1 MYGVQTRSMTRL
13 RQSENVTEHRDIGMS
28 RVSSP
33 RTPQVVLEA
42 EKYTA
47 ELMRRNE
54 QGDATMNHSY
64 QNSLREHHVHVTTS
78 YPRRRQSWEP
88 SVSTPVIDNDYWRKP
103 NYDVNEILDDNWG
116 YRDNSMEN
124 RFPSNRDWMRS
135 RTASLTSSVNRED
148 KRYAAERY
156 DREGDYYCQD
166 RSPLRHAY
174 HGACTSRNSPDHR
187 IPRPRHP
194 PPYNYQ
200 CGSARRTGVPNR
212 MDVDM
217 GPSIKVS
224 LPFYDGKSK
233 WQTFLRQFESVTYRW
248 REGRKLQHLL
258 ASLRGDAA
266 EFAFDLDP
274 DILDD
279 YEVLVAELEKRFHT
293 RETRETH
300 VRQFYSRKFKR
311 GESIREYASDLK
323 RLIRKAYP
331 SGISHEVM
339 EDMLLKQYFDGLGD
353 EDLHY
358 YVQYLKSPGTLDQ
371 AVELVYEYD
380 DRRNIQREQTK
391 EKPHWR
397 EDKPSRERTE
407 KSKVRSVESKDSNP
421 KVKPRSYGQQKESAA
436 DKCRLDELEKSMT
449 KMAQMMEKFLSL
461 QDKKSTNIE
470 NIECFKCHEMGHYAS
485 QCPSKTGRLNVLQD
499 QNDKES
505 DHEDEPHQEECEG
518 EDDSACLN

>member
-88 SVSTPVIDNDYWRKP
+88 PVSTPVIDNDYWGKP

-124 RFPSNRDWMRS
+124 RFPSIRDWMWS

-148 KRYAAERY
+148 ERYAAERY
-156 DREGDYYCQD
+156 DREGDYYRQD

-212 MDVDM
+212 IDAEM

-233 WQTFLRQFESVTYRW
+233 
-248 REGRKLQHLL
+248 
-258 ASLRGDAA
+258 
-266 EFAFDLDP
+266 
-274 DILDD
+274 
-279 YEVLVAELEKRFHT
+279 
-293 RETRETH
+293 
-300 VRQFYSRKFKR
+300 
-311 GESIREYASDLK
+311 
-323 RLIRKAYP
+323 
-331 SGISHEVM
+331 
-339 EDMLLKQYFDGLGD
+339 
-353 EDLHY
+353 
-358 YVQYLKSPGTLDQ
+358 
-371 AVELVYEYD
+371 
-380 DRRNIQREQTK
+380 
-391 EKPHWR
+391 
-397 EDKPSRERTE
+397 
-407 KSKVRSVESKDSNP
+407 
-421 KVKPRSYGQQKESAA
+421 
-436 DKCRLDELEKSMT
+436 
-449 KMAQMMEKFLSL
+449 
-461 QDKKSTNIE
+461 
-470 NIECFKCHEMGHYAS
+470 
-485 QCPSKTGRLNVLQD
+485 
-499 QNDKES
+499 
-505 DHEDEPHQEECEG
+505 
-518 EDDSACLN
+518 